1 MMKRI
6 NVYVREGDYEWLRKV
21 ATANDMPIAE
31 LIRYA
36 IENYRLREDHPLGE
50 AYVPIDFGNPDLRP
64 SDKEKT
70 LKGVQERLERLEK
83 FVFDKVIT
91 TRDLPN
97 AAHYIQQ
104 GFLPDYMK
112 K

>member
-6 NVYVREGDYEWLRKV
+6 NVYVREGDYEWLRKD
-21 ATANDMPIAE
+21 ASANDIPIAE
-31 LIRYA
+31 LIRHA
-36 IENYRLREDHPLGE
+36 IQTYRLREDHPLGE
-50 AYVPIDFGNPDLRP
+50 AYVPIDFDSPELKP

-70 LKGVQERLERLEK
+70 LKGVQERLESLEK
-83 FVFDKVIT
+83 FVFGKVIT
-91 TRDLPN
+91 TTNLPN

-104 GFLPDYMK
+104 GYLPDYMK